1 MTSALFSPLDLGPAT
16 LANRIAVAPMC
27 MYSSDDGSASDWHI
41 QHWSQLAI
49 SGAAMITFEATGVE
63 RRGRITHRCLGLYSD
78 ANEAA
83 LAAKLAVAR
92 RWAAPGTQFGIQ
104 LAHAGRK
111 ASTQV
116 PWLGGGALGKD
127 EDPWQT
133 VGPSAIPFAPGW
145 HVPEAL
151 DGAGIE
157 ALVQHFAA
165 AAKRAERAG
174 LDFVEIHG
182 AHGYLLHE
190 FLSPLSNKRT
200 DRYGG
205 SLENRMRLVVEVT
218 KAVRAALPARMFVGV
233 RLSASEWTQGGFE
246 VDEAVEVS
254 AALKEA
260 GAVYICASSGGNA
273 HNAQIPVKPLYQ
285 AHLAEAIH
293 RRAGI
298 ATRAVGLITMP
309 AEAEALIAED
319 RTDMV
324 ALARAILADPRWP
337 WRAAA
342 ELGETLPIV
351 GPYQRSWPTMR
362 HWAPAG

>member
-1 MTSALFSPLDLGPAT
+1 MTSSLFSPITLGPVT
-16 LANRIAVAPMC
+16 LPNRIAVAPMC
-27 MYSSDDGSASDWHI
+27 MYSSDDGSPSDWHI
-41 QHWSQLAI
+41 QHWTQLAI

-63 RRGRITHRCLGLYSD
+63 RRGRISHRCVGLYSD

-83 LAAKLAVAR
+83 VAAKLAVAR
-92 RWAAPGTQFGIQ
+92 RFAAPGTVFGIQ

-116 PWLGGGALGKD
+116 PWLGGGPLGKD

-151 DGAGIE
+151 DEAGIE
-157 ALVQHFAA
+157 ALIGHFVQAA
-165 AAKRAERAG
+165 QRAERAG

-205 SLENRMRLVVEVT
+205 SLENRMRLILEVT
-218 KAVRAALPARMFVGV
+218 KAVRAALPPRMFVGV
-233 RLSASEWTQGGFE
+233 RLSASEWTEGGFE
-246 VDEAVEVS
+246 IDEAVEV
-254 AALKEA
+254 ARALKEV
-260 GAVYICASSGGNA
+260 GAVYLCASSGGNA
-273 HNAQIPVKPLYQ
+273 HGAQITVKPLYQ

-298 ATRAVGLITMP
+298 ATRAVGLITRP
-309 AEAEALIAED
+309 AEAERLIAED

-342 ELGETLPIV
+342 ELGADIPIV
-351 GPYQRSWPTMR
+351 GQYQRSWPTMR
-362 HWAPAG
+362 HWVSP